1 MGCSGSKD
9 KNDVKQRRKKKSP
22 STSKNQQE
30 PTDDGKVVK
39 LDEAILHKVLSQD
52 GTILNLDLQNT
63 DAHKDFMNT
72 VHSGKNG
79 ALYDRFSDMDT
90 VEILLDDKN
99 KDSINEKF
107 VDVIKHQFPANISK
121 FVLKS
126 LAKNPESLK
135 PYIEGLKFA
144 KTMIKDEFWTKNLA
158 IDGVTFGTVLAA
170 NFATHKITFFGTTF
184 SELDK
189 VAIDAS
195 VWYSI
200 QELSFEFCK
209 GLNDSNCNIKAIIDA
224 IGKNKD
230 LSSSLKTITLR
241 FNKLEGEDDI
251 KDALEKVNLGAV
263 KLLYK
268 EASKTPKKSQETT
281 KNVNQ
286 SNKHDTEEDEE
297 DADEGEAEEESDEDE
312 SEDEDDESNQ
322 EDEDE

>member
-1 MGCSGSKD
+1 MKYKEFID
-9 KNDVKQRRKKKSP
+9 
-22 STSKNQQE
+22 
-30 PTDDGKVVK
+30 
-39 LDEAILHKVLSQD
+39 
-52 GTILNLDLQNT
+52 
-63 DAHKDFMNT
+63 T
-72 VHSGKNG
+72 VHSDASE
-79 ALYDRFSDMDT
+79 ALYDRFSDKDT

-107 VDVIKHQFPANISK
+107 ADVIKHQFPANINK

-251 KDALEKVNLGAV
+251 INALEKANLGAV

-297 DADEGEAEEESDEDE
+297 DADEGEADEESDEDE
-312 SEDEDDESNQ
+312 SEDEDDESNE